1 MAGAFEGMKILVT
14 GAASGI
20 GKAIAEGFATQGARV
35 AGLDL
40 RAGQGAGFAIIGSDV
55 GHGESAR
62 AGVAEAAK
70 ALGGIDVLV
79 NCAGIEI
86 SRPLAD
92 VTEAEMD
99 RMMAVNVKGPVLVT
113 QAALPFL
120 APDARIVNI
129 ASELAYL
136 GRAGSSVYAATK
148 GAILSLTRSW
158 ARELGPAIRVNAVA
172 PGPVDTPLL
181 DFAHMDPGLKAIE
194 TGNPLGRI
202 GQPGEVAA
210 AVLFLAGPGAGFITG
225 QCIGVDGG
233 AAMR

>member
-1 MAGAFEGMKILVT
+1 MGGEFSGARVVVT

-20 GKAIAEGFATQGARV
+20 GRAIAEAFAAAGALV
-35 AGLDL
+35 VGLDL
-40 RAGQGAGFAIIGSDV
+40 AAGQGDGFVILAADV
-55 GHGESAR
+55 SAPAAAR
-62 AGVAEAAK
+62 AGVEAA
-70 ALGGIDVLV
+70 ADLLGTIDVLV

-86 SRPLAD
+86 SRTLAALSVD
-92 VTEAEMD
+92 EMD
-99 RMMAVNVKGPVLVT
+99 RLIAVNLKGPILVT
-113 QAALPFL
+113 QAALPHL
-120 APDARIVNI
+120 AADARIVNI

-181 DFAHMDPGLKAIE
+181 DFAHMDAALKAVE

-202 GQPGEVAA
+202 GRPEEVAA
-210 AVLFLAGPGAGFITG
+210 AVLFLAGPGAGFVTG
-225 QCIGVDGG
+225 QCLGVDGG